1 MTDYVS
7 HTDCRYWDCECARNY
22 IHPKSCRVCVFCKAQ
37 PVEQPDSMA
46 VEVRTMERGDA
57 ALRHRCD
64 TTESAPGCV
73 QPRSPHGGGPD
84 TSPAH
89 NQTHEHRKEYL

>member
-1 MTDYVS
+1 
-7 HTDCRYWDCECARNY
+7 
-22 IHPKSCRVCVFCKAQ
+22 VFCKAQ